1 MYHRLLVDLPT
12 VKVSP
17 KIHLFFQ
24 RNQFL
29 EEANPIKV
37 EDDI

>member
-1 MYHRLLVDLPT
+1 MSHRLLVDLPM

-17 KIHLFFQ
+17 KIQLFFQ

-29 EEANPIKV
+29 EEVNPTKV